1 MAGNN
6 DDDPVQGVHNNRM
19 SGGDGGKRLSSRRVR
34 GSGEQQKE
42 ESLSWPGG

>member
-1 MAGNN
+1 MGKNE
-6 DDDPVQGVHNNRM
+6 DHPIQGVHNSRM
-19 SGGDGGKRLSSRRVR
+19 SGVDGGKRLSSRRVR